1 MTAEAHEKP
10 KTPEEQARTDL
21 AGVLSDPWR
30 ALHAFGVLVDQE
42 TDTPMRYDATRL
54 TQDAQA
60 TVLGYMADP
69 PRVVRETVPDPDD
82 DEETVPERGETRFL
96 VALKPRQ
103 SGLSTVAELAA
114 YVRTAYTPGWE
125 HDCIADTKGTAE
137 YLHGRVHLTH
147 GYWPE
152 AIRTPTISTQERN
165 QLTFQPNQGGFM
177 RVLSA
182 ERENVGIGLSP
193 SSLHGSEMPFWAD
206 AGKTWN
212 YLAPAIRNR
221 KNALVVLESTPAPAG
236 APSVG
241 WWRAR
246 CQTAKAGDGRWI
258 YAFFPFWD
266 GKLNRR
272 PWKPGSVPD
281 TEELRLLDKYGPAG
295 LTLNHLAFRR
305 EVMADDPDVRRN
317 PDLFGVFY
325 PFDDLTCWSGA
336 VSGAFPVHALRR
348 HEAHA
353 AREWRGPYME
363 FEAPKPDAVY
373 AIGVDPVGFAA
384 RDHASFQVLEVWD
397 GEWRQVACYAD
408 HTRDP
413 AEFVA
418 ALLRTAER
426 YNKPV
431 IVVENNGVGTAT
443 LTLLK
448 EAQYPNLY
456 YDRPGYPGIAAS
468 GPANARAIAWTTD
481 ALLDTLVLHDKDT
494 VAQLQS
500 YRQDKIIEADLRLSL
515 IRGGKPGRN
524 RRDRHH
530 WDKVSALMLAVVGA
544 RRLPRRYRR
553 VEPEAQPE
561 RPPGVYTAAE
571 WAQIPNMGETRG
583 PARKLLT
590 VRRR

>member
-1 MTAEAHEKP
+1 MTDEAPGKP
-10 KTPEEQARTDL
+10 KTPEEQARMDL

-42 TDTPMRYDATRL
+42 TDTPMRYDAQRL
-54 TQDAQA
+54 TVDAQA
-60 TVLGYMADP
+60 TVLGYLADP
-69 PRVVRETVPDPDD
+69 PRVVRPTEPDD
-82 DEETVPERGETRFL
+82 LEDGAVAEAGETRFL

-103 SGLSTVAELAA
+103 SGLSTTAELGA
-114 YVRTAYTPGWE
+114 YVKTAYTPGWE
-125 HDCIADTKGTAE
+125 HDCIADTRSMAE

-147 GYWPE
+147 GHWPE
-152 AIRTPTISTQERN
+152 ALRTPTISTQERN
-165 QLTFQPNQGGFM
+165 QLTFQPSQGGFM

-193 SSLHGSEMPFWAD
+193 SSLHGSELPFWAD
-206 AGKTWN
+206 AAKTWN
-212 YLAPAIRNR
+212 YLAPSIRNR

-236 APSVG
+236 APSVE
-241 WWRAR
+241 WWQAR
-246 CQTAKAGDGRWI
+246 CQTAKAGDGRWL

-272 PWKPGSVPD
+272 PWRPGSVPD
-281 TEELRLLDKYGPAG
+281 TEELRLLEKYGPLG

-305 EVMADDPDVRRN
+305 EVMSDDPEVRRN

-336 VSGAFPVHALRR
+336 VAGAFPVHSLRK
-348 HEAHA
+348 HENNASFD
-353 AREWRGPYME
+353 WRGPYME
-363 FEAPKPDAVY
+363 FEPPKEGAVY

-397 GEWRQVACYAD
+397 DEWRQVACYAD

-418 ALLRTAER
+418 ALLRAAER
-426 YNKPV
+426 YNKPI

-443 LTLLK
+443 LTLLR
-448 EAQYPNLY
+448 EANYPNLY
-456 YDRPGYPGIAAS
+456 HDKPGYPGIAAS

-481 ALLDTLVLHDKDT
+481 ALLDTLVLNDRDT
-494 VAQLQS
+494 VSQLQS
-500 YRQDKIIEADLRLSL
+500 YRQDKVIEADERLTL
-515 IRGGKPGRN
+515 IRGGKLGRN
-524 RRDRHH
+524 RRSRHH

-544 RRLPRRYRR
+544 RRLPRRYR
-553 VEPEAQPE
+553 VAEKPPEPE
-561 RPPGVYTAAE
+561 RPLGLYTAAE
-571 WAQIPNMGETRG
+571 WATIPNMGEGRAS
-583 PARKLLT
+583 PKKLLV
-590 VRRR
+590 VRRH